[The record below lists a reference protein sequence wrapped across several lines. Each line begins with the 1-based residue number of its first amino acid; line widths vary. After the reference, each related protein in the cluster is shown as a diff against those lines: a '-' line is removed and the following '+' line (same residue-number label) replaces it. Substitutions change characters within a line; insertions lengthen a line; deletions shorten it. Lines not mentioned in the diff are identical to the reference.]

1 MSNDAHYY
9 KRAFTLI
16 ELLLVV
22 GIVGILASIV
32 IAFIRPKDVFDSA
45 HDLERQEHIRSILNG
60 IQQFN
65 IEYTSWP
72 KLSEVG
78 TIESEAL
85 EICVASGATL
95 SFFCEFF
102 PPKKVYLGDIIP
114 EQLPT
119 IPRDPDHNIKENPHG
134 TSYFIHKDENNRI
147 YISAPLGKDG
157 QGIEISR

>member
-22 GIVGILASIV
+22 GIVGILASIA
-32 IAFIRPKDVFDSA
+32 ITFIRPKDVFDSA

-60 IQQFN
+60 VQQFN
-65 IEYTSWP
+65 IEYGSWP
-72 KLSEVG
+72 QQGGIDTIKSE
-78 TIESEAL
+78 SL
-85 EICVASGATL
+85 EICVASGSL
-95 SFFCEFF
+95 LKFFCLLYL
-102 PPKKVYLGDIIP
+102 PKKVYLGDIIP

-147 YISAPLGKDG
+147 YISAPLGNDG